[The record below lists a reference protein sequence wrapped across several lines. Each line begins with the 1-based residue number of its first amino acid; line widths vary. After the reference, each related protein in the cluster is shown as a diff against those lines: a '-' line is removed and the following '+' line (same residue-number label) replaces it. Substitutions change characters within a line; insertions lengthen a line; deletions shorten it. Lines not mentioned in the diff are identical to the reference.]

1 MLFSYIMF
9 LAITCV
15 MCIVAPYSLFYSII
29 NKELIIYDNYVI
41 YY

>member
-1 MLFSYIMF
+1 MY
-9 LAITCV
+9 
-15 MCIVAPYSLFYSII
+15 IVAPYCLFYSII

>member
-1 MLFSYIMF
+1 MLLIYIMF
-9 LAITCV
+9 LEITCV

-41 YY
+41 HY